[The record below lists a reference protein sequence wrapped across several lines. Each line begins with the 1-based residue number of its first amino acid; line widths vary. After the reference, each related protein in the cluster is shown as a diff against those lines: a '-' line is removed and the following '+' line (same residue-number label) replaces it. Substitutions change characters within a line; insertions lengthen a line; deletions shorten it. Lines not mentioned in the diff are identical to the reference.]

1 MLSIT
6 DLFVMLLLC
15 GLVASWMGLTA
26 ARERAVAQASRL
38 CGEHDVQ
45 LLDQSVALSAL
56 RLYRH
61 DGHLGVEVRY
71 GFEVSLD
78 GRTRQ
83 RGQIWMRGRR
93 VSKLVIPERETPARA
108 PSAEPGYPDEPD
120 YPEAVYGPRRPPASP
135 KRIAEGTTDNVIP
148 FRPKPK
154 DPS

>member
-1 MLSIT
+1 
-6 DLFVMLLLC
+6 MLLLC

-38 CGEHDVQ
+38 CSENDVQ

-83 RGQIWMRGRR
+83 RGEIWMRGRR
-93 VSKLVIPERETPARA
+93 VARLMMPERDVSTLA
-108 PSAEPGYPDEPD
+108 SVEPD
-120 YPEAVYGPRRPPASP
+120 YPEAVYGPRRPPATP
-135 KRIAEGTTDNVIP
+135 RRIAEGSSDNVIP
-148 FRPKPK
+148 FRPRPK

>member
-1 MLSIT
+1 MLSLT
-6 DLFVMLLLC
+6 DLFVLLLLC

-38 CGEHDVQ
+38 CSEHDIQ
-45 LLDQSVALSAL
+45 LLDQSVALSGL

-83 RGQIWMRGRR
+83 GGQIWMRGRR
-93 VSKLVIPERETPARA
+93 VARLVMPERETAA
-108 PSAEPGYPDEPD
+108 FASAEPD
-120 YPEAVYGPRRPPASP
+120 YPEAVYGPRRPPPTP
-135 KRIAEGTTDNVIP
+135 KRIAEGGSDNVIP
-148 FRPKPK
+148 FRPRPK

>member
-1 MLSIT
+1 MLSLT
-6 DLFVMLLLC
+6 DLFVLLLLC

-38 CGEHDVQ
+38 CGEHEVQ

-93 VSKLVIPERETPARA
+93 VARLVMPEREAA
-108 PSAEPGYPDEPD
+108 ALASAEPD
-120 YPEAVYGPRRPPASP
+120 YPEAVYGPRRPPAAP
-135 KRIAEGTTDNVIP
+135 RRIAEGSTDNVIP
-148 FRPKPK
+148 FRPRPK

>member
-1 MLSIT
+1 MLA
-6 DLFVMLLLC
+6 LC
-15 GLVASWMGLTA
+15 GLVASWIGLTA

-38 CGEHDVQ
+38 CSERDVQ

-61 DGHLGVEVRY
+61 DGQLGVEVRY

-93 VSKLVIPERETPARA
+93 VARLVIPERDV
-108 PSAEPGYPDEPD
+108 SALASAEPD
-120 YPEAVYGPRRPPASP
+120 YPEAVYGPRRPPVTP
-135 KRIAEGTTDNVIP
+135 RRIAEGSTDNVIP